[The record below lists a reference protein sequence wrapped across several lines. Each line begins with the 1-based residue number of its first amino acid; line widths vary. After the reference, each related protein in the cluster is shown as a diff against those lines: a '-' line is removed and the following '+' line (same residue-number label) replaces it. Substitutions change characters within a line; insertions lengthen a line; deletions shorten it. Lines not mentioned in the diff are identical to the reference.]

1 MDIYCNMF
9 STGQTLIDLG
19 DLQRRTDVALTLDP
33 NLIFRSQ
40 VEVADFSQRCLMPA
54 TLIPLEL

>member
-40 VEVADFSQRCLMPA
+40 IEVADFSQRCLMPA
-54 TLIPLEL
+54 TLISLEL